1 MHSMHGLKNYLDPNS
16 QDLYSP
22 NMMYDT
28 YICQSCHKIR
38 VPASTIFTTTARI
51 EPWPFATCQIYSH
64 PLHR

>member
-1 MHSMHGLKNYLDPNS
+1 MHSMHGLKNYLGSNS

-28 YICQSCHKIR
+28 YICQSCHKMR

-51 EPWPFATCQIYSH
+51 EPWPFAACQIYSH

>member
-1 MHSMHGLKNYLDPNS
+1 MHSMHGLKNYLGSNS

-38 VPASTIFTTTARI
+38 VPASTI
-51 EPWPFATCQIYSH
+51 EPWPFAACQIYSH